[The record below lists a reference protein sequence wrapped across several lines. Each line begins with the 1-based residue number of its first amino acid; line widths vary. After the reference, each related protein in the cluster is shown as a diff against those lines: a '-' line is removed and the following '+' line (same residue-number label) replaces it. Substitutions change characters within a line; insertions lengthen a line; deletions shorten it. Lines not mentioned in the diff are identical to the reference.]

1 VDYALPRSWHPLRY
15 IWRPL
20 LARLEPF
27 ALDLW
32 RDEIAKWLP
41 RIGASCLRKTTF
53 FGGLYQK
60 VVITRWTKVVSR
72 DTNVAPHRAIIDAG
86 LDL

>member
-1 VDYALPRSWHPLRY
+1 LSELFRVVRPGGKIIVVDYALPRRMHPLRY

-32 RDEIAKWLP
+32 QSEITRWLP
-41 RIGASCLRKTTF
+41 RTHHARVRKTSF

-60 VVITRWTKVVSR
+60 LVITR
-72 DTNVAPHRAIIDAG
+72 
-86 LDL
+86 